1 MILDMNMWKN
11 QIFYYPYDYGQY
23 TGPED
28 KIYTVQDQYSLDTFN
43 ETFITFAYRNSTI
56 NPNTNLTYVSTDT
69 HMNSRYY
76 SFHTAVKGIAFI
88 PSLCMFITFGVLV
101 WMFGRFKPSEK
112 DPYAGRLKKRIK
124 KKKRF
129 SFRISWKRR
138 EEIRRK
144 IHAVPK
150 LLYFKRKNSSKRGK
164 VEIEEKE
171 IPSEAFSSDDKD
183 IKNSTGDNIKTQDE
197 SKVQDKN
204 ETSGIKFPKIPKI
217 KVPEVLLFWRKKNDG
232 DIEDQQEQHEI
243 LPQDQTTDKDIEVE
257 NKNDVVVNVEVTEAR
272 KEDKNGST
280 KIMGETEMVVKQ
292 DQNENV

>member
-11 QIFYYPYDYGQY
+11 QIFYNPYDYGQY

-43 ETFITFAYRNSTI
+43 ETMTTFEYRNSTI

-76 SFHTAVKGIAFI
+76 RFHTGVKGIAFI

-150 LLYFKRKNSSKRGK
+150 LLYFKRKGSAKGK

-171 IPSEAFSSDDKD
+171 IPSEGFSSDEKD
-183 IKNSTGDNIKTQDE
+183 IKNSAGDSIKKQDKRKTQDE
-197 SKVQDKN
+197 NK
-204 ETSGIKFPKIPKI
+204 TSRRRFPKLPKI

-232 DIEDQQEQHEI
+232 DIEDNLEQHEI
-243 LPQDQTTDKDIEVE
+243 LPQDQTSDKEVKVE
-257 NKNDVVVNVEVTEAR
+257 HKNDVVVNVEVTEAR
-272 KEDKNGST
+272 KEDQNDST
-280 KIMGETEMVVKQ
+280 NLVDDAEVIGKQ